1 MVTIGWAI
9 SYDFHCLMNSEIIY
23 LHGAKMFDLRFFKKI
38 TEKELKEVDELAR
51 LMQKPD
57 EKFDELV
64 HLWNTKKEF
73 RLLKGAL
80 L

>member
-1 MVTIGWAI
+1 
-9 SYDFHCLMNSEIIY
+9 MNDEVIY
-23 LHGAKMFDLRFFKKI
+23 LHTPEI
-38 TEKELKEVDELAR
+38 THFGKFEKLTENQLSEIDNLAR

-57 EKFDELV
+57 ENFEEL
-64 HLWNTKKEF
+64 LKIWDTKKEF